1 MPLIPSDALE
11 ESSPD
16 RRLLVTALRLSGMV
30 AVAFRLIGQKV
41 LLNPAGKVGF
51 DRT

>member
-1 MPLIPSDALE
+1 MPLIPLRRAGGELL
-11 ESSPD
+11 D
-16 RRLLVTALRLSGMV
+16 RRLLVTALRLSGMA

-41 LLNPAGKVGF
+41 LLNRAGKAGF